1 MIARLLLT
9 VLFLLAPMVVSAPSV
24 AAQDSDTIYDEADVL
39 IDSEEQQ
46 VQEAF
51 DQTQQ
56 DSGQPL
62 YAFLVPDTG
71 IESPEARREL
81 LLQEAREENV
91 PQDAGVI
98 VVAPNDRWT
107 QLAKID
113 GVSEDAVS
121 DAMVPDFQRG
131 DFAAGL
137 IAGAEEIRGEPAAAA
152 QDATG
157 SEGIPAGGILLL
169 LATLVGVAL
178 LLRNRRRNRQRLE
191 EERRAAEEEF
201 ANLTSRINEFDEKE
215 RLVGGY
221 LEAQRQ
227 LLDQET
233 EGWVEALIEDARSA
247 GFGREFNEAAVRL
260 TSDPT
265 AARAR
270 MESGRQL
277 LEGVLEKLDLAETT
291 IDEYRA
297 ADDALGGKLRTAT
310 EEIKGAE
317 EAEEE
322 ARAAGVSVRPAELR
336 PEYDG
341 LAREAAERSARRDEF
356 DPRRAAAAVDAL
368 TERSRERQ
376 TALQDEIAAR
386 AALPEERSSA
396 EDALARAQETLEEY
410 RRVHEEGESRWGPAA
425 LEGAPSPEEL
435 SSGLRHA
442 AGCIERAERAE
453 ASGRFAEARALLE
466 ESAVLSQDAMQ
477 APRALKAAAA
487 EADRNRREGE
497 EKLKELESRLER
509 AKANE
514 HLMDPYQR
522 QRLREYEYELQNA
535 RLGFFGADW
544 LTAVLLFEALDHDY
558 AYMGGAPGEGFGEG
572 DLGDGGDWSG
582 GDWGG
587 GDWGGGDFGG
597 GDFGGG
603 DFGGGGF

>member
-1 MIARLLLT
+1 MVARSLLT
-9 VLFLLAPMVVSAPSV
+9 VLLFVLLPVAVLVPV
-24 AAQDSDTIYDEADVL
+24 AAAQGSDTVFDEAGVL
-39 IDSEEQQ
+39 SDSEERQ

-51 DQTQQ
+51 DQTQE

-62 YAFLVPDTG
+62 YAFLVPDTNVEG
-71 IESPEARREL
+71 EAARREL
-81 LLQEAREENV
+81 LMQEAREENL

-98 VVAPNDRWT
+98 VVAPKDGWT
-107 QLAKID
+107 QLANID
-113 GVSEDAVS
+113 GTSERAVYE
-121 DAMVPDFQRG
+121 AMVPDFQRG

-137 IAGAEEIRGEPAAAA
+137 VTGAEEIRGEPVAEP
-152 QDATG
+152 QNDSG
-157 SEGIPAGGILLL
+157 SGGLPAGGILLL
-169 LATLVGVAL
+169 LAVLAVAAL

-191 EERRAAEEEF
+191 DERRAAEEEF
-201 ANLTSRINEFDEKE
+201 ANLTSQINEFDEKE

-221 LEAQRQ
+221 LEAQRP
-227 LLDQET
+227 LLDQEA
-233 EGWVEALIEDARSA
+233 EGRVEALIEDARSA
-247 GFGREFNEAAVRL
+247 GFGQEFNEAAARL

-270 MESGRQL
+270 MENGRQL
-277 LEGVLEKLDLAETT
+277 LEGALEKLDLAETT

-297 ADDALGGKLRTAT
+297 ADETLDGKLRAAAG
-310 EEIKGAE
+310 EIKSAE

-336 PEYDG
+336 PEYDR
-341 LAREAAERSARRDEF
+341 LAREAAERAALRDEF
-356 DPRRAAAAVDAL
+356 DPRRAVSAVEAL
-368 TERSRERQ
+368 TEQARERQ
-376 TALQDEIAAR
+376 TALHGEIAAR

-396 EDALARAQETLEEY
+396 EYSVARAQETLEEY
-410 RRVHEEGESRWGPAA
+410 RRVHAEEQSRWGPAA

-442 AGCIERAERAE
+442 AGCIERAARAE
-453 ASGRFAEARALLE
+453 ASGRFARALALLE
-466 ESAVLSQDAMQ
+466 ESAALSRDAMQ

-487 EADRNRREGE
+487 EADRKRREGE
-497 EKLKELESRLER
+497 ERLKELEARLER

-535 RLGFFGADW
+535 RFGFFGADW
-544 LTAVLLFEALDHDY
+544 LTALLLFEALDHDF
-558 AYMGGAPGEGFGEG
+558 AYMDSAPGEGFGEG
-572 DLGDGGDWSG
+572 GWGDGGDWSG

-603 DFGGGGF
+603 GF